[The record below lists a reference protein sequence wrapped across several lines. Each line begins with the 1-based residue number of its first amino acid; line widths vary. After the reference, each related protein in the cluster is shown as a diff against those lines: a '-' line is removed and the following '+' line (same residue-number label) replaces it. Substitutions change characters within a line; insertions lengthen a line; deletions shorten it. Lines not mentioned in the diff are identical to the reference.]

1 MACSY
6 NSSIVMSASFKP
18 PLLFILLACVYRLR
32 GRGGGEGGRG
42 GERLGASD
50 CSSSPVREA
59 IRPSHSRDGVE
70 NEVCH

>member
-6 NSSIVMSASFKP
+6 NSSIGMSANFKP

-32 GRGGGEGGRG
+32 GRGGGEGGDWVPQITVAALFG
-42 GERLGASD
+42 
-50 CSSSPVREA
+50 
-59 IRPSHSRDGVE
+59 RPYGHHTPEMEWR